1 MLGLIRPRL
10 GQRKDMLIS
19 RFVSKLLVEFRRMQ
33 NLLFCVLICMSVPAF
48 GKTLSDWYSQ
58 GIIPA
63 VSYYYDIEAWA
74 ARTTNCV
81 GTDSM
86 ACMACSMPMADAL
99 TAAGV
104 APIGVSNDWWFSPE
118 RSATCGMC
126 MKVYMY
132 DTPALG
138 QQAGTNPMKSTVTE
152 PWAYSANVS
161 YDPDVGAY
169 YFIAVV
175 VEWFDRYQSSGLDIT
190 YPIFQQRDTI
200 GQFGVWNV
208 GLEPVP
214 CPVGD
219 SGLSLSFMDYS
230 KPYPVRSDSGW
241 DADDS
246 AGILPS
252 GVEESLCD
260 NRYDGPCGTI
270 VHEPDKNPVGWP
282 KLKVWGSR
290 YPIGDVTLL
299 FNGQE
304 YAMRRS
310 VDDFWEPGSDGNPG
324 LSVSDTVTVRIQC
337 LDGPSAWTEET
348 EIVAGEC
355 LCMYQDPDCQPCI
368 TDVQC

>member
-1 MLGLIRPRL
+1 
-10 GQRKDMLIS
+10 
-19 RFVSKLLVEFRRMQ
+19 
-33 NLLFCVLICMSVPAF
+33 
-48 GKTLSDWYSQ
+48 
-58 GIIPA
+58 
-63 VSYYYDIEAWA
+63 
-74 ARTTNCV
+74 
-81 GTDSM
+81 
-86 ACMACSMPMADAL
+86 
-99 TAAGV
+99 
-104 APIGVSNDWWFSPE
+104 
-118 RSATCGMC
+118 
-126 MKVYMY
+126 MY

-138 QQAGTNPMKSTVTE
+138 QQVGTNPMKSTVTE

-290 YPIGDVTLL
+290 YPIGDVTLV